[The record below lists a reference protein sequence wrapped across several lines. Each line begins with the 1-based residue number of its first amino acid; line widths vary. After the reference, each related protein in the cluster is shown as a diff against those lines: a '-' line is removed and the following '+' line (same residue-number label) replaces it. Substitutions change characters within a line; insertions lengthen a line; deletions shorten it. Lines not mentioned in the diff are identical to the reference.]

1 MCGFLKNSSI
11 LKYLGNNNYNS
22 KRLNSSGIIRIFD
35 RFKILRMY
43 KIKSRL
49 VNGVVK
55 EIIPGVYYAAIDDD
69 YDRAMLFC
77 RYQEFYESP
86 YKNIRN
92 KYFTLPEFMRTY
104 TKERGATMFTYPY
117 DWTGYNIPSNILEK
131 ANNKFYKETEYDKV
145 MNGIYFHCSID
156 SQNKNGGE
164 RCGWYLIG
172 AGNADIQTMN
182 HEIAHGLYFTDK
194 AYKKACNVILDSMKK
209 GVYNSIKKALIKLG
223 YADDEKIIR
232 DEMQAFLSTGIHNSF
247 NSDQVIKYSESFK
260 ENFKY
265 YYESK

>member
-1 MCGFLKNSSI
+1 MH
-11 LKYLGNNNYNS
+11 
-22 KRLNSSGIIRIFD
+22 
-35 RFKILRMY
+35 
-43 KIKSRL
+43 KIKSSL
-49 VNGVVK
+49 VSGGVK
-55 EIIPGVYYAAIDDD
+55 EIVPRVYCATIDDD

-92 KYFTLPEFMRTY
+92 KYFTLVEFMRTY
-104 TKERGATMFTYPY
+104 TKERGAEMFTYPY
-117 DWTGYNIPSNILEK
+117 DWSGYNIPSNVLER
-131 ANNKFYKETEYDKV
+131 ANDKFYKETEYDEI
-145 MNGIYFHCSID
+145 MNGIYFYCAID
-156 SQNKNGGE
+156 SQNKNNGK
-164 RCGWYLIG
+164 RCDWYLIS
-172 AGNADIQTMN
+172 AGDVDIQTMN
-182 HEIAHGLYFTDK
+182 HEIAHGLYFTNK

-209 GVYNSIKKALIKLG
+209 GVYTSIKKALIKLG

-247 NSDQVIKYSESFK
+247 DSDQVRKYATSFK